1 MEATDL
7 LPCNRSPNTTPLTGS
22 LYSQLVGTLQRS
34 IGLSGGVDLPLGN
47 MHRQYLDCI
56 IETCRTISTAE
67 FVAAVGRSRS
77 GGSPINVLVTARAD
91 LEIDLKLYP
100 P

>member
-1 MEATDL
+1 MQPISKNNSIHRIFAQQLADMLDISLNESYK
-7 LPCNRSPNTTPLTGS
+7 RVSPF
-22 LYSQLVGTLQRS
+22 
-34 IGLSGGVDLPLGN
+34 GN
-47 MHRQYLDCI
+47 KHCQYLDCI

-67 FVAAVGRSRS
+67 DVGAVGRSRS